1 MLSETSSKTDSK
13 ISTDVAENPMQI
25 KYSKTLDTDYIFL
38 PEGYLCKDGTF
49 IPKTEAQEASRRKEL
64 AIVYQRR
71 QADALKYDFAKSY
84 SEGKL
89 VVQETTF
96 PASRWIVIG
105 CLCLVSV
112 GAIITSVELSR
123 RIQTINSGNILGWI
137 LAVIMVLF
145 ETVAFSVAVEYK
157 RNKNIAFSI
166 LFFVMF
172 CFVEFYSMTN
182 TLQVFYNSFESYQ
195 QTSYDDFEEINT
207 IRAELEAVNTLKE
220 QKLRQIEV
228 QEKNLDYYREHA
240 FGVRDLTEGLRL
252 LTEEYEDL
260 VAKEVELTSR
270 NSMAAVT
277 EETKRKTFYDL
288 LGGIFDVDSGIIA
301 LFLACFPALFIDLL
315 APFSASAALF
325 LYRKA

>member
-1 MLSETSSKTDSK
+1 MLSETLSETDSDN
-13 ISTDVAENPMQI
+13 TLQI
-25 KYSKTLDTDYIFL
+25 KYSKTLNTDYILF

-49 IPKTEAQEASRRKEL
+49 IPKAEAQEASRRKEL
-64 AIVYQRR
+64 TTVYERR
-71 QADALKYDFAKSY
+71 QADTLKYDFAKSY
-84 SEGKL
+84 TEGKL
-89 VVQETTF
+89 VAQETTF
-96 PASRWIVIG
+96 PASRWLVIG

-112 GAIITSVELSR
+112 GAVITSVELSR
-123 RIQTINSGNILGWI
+123 RIQTINAGNVLGWI

-145 ETVAFSVAVEYK
+145 ETVAFSVSVEYK
-157 RNKNIAFSI
+157 QKGNIAFSV

-182 TLQVFYNSFESYQ
+182 TLQVFYNSFEGYQ
-195 QTSYDDFEEINT
+195 QSSYDDFEEINT
-207 IRAELEAVNTLKE
+207 IRTELEAVRTLKE

-240 FGVRDLTEGLRL
+240 FGVKDLTEGLRI

-260 VAKEVELTSR
+260 VAKEVEL
-270 NSMAAVT
+270 NSKNAMAAVT

-288 LGGIFDVDSGIIA
+288 LSDIFNVDGGVIA
-301 LFLACFPALFIDLL
+301 VILACFPALFIDLL

-325 LYRKA
+325 LYRKK

>member
-1 MLSETSSKTDSK
+1 MLSETLS
-13 ISTDVAENPMQI
+13 ENPIQI
-25 KYSKTLDTDYIFL
+25 KYSKTLNTDYIFF

-49 IPKTEAQEASRRKEL
+49 IPKAEAQEASKRKEL
-64 AIVYQRR
+64 ATVYQRR
-71 QADALKYDFAKSY
+71 QSDTLKYDFVKSY
-84 SEGKL
+84 AEGKL
-89 VVQETTF
+89 VVQETPF

-105 CLCLVSV
+105 CLCLISA
-112 GAIITSVELSR
+112 GAVVTSVELSR
-123 RIQTINSGNILGWI
+123 RVQMINAGNVLGWI

-157 RNKNIAFSI
+157 RNGNIAFSV

-182 TLQVFYNSFESYQ
+182 TLQVFYNSFEGYQ
-195 QTSYDDFEEINT
+195 QSSYDDFEEVNT
-207 IRAELEAVNTLKE
+207 IRAELEAVRTLKE

-240 FGVRDLTEGLRL
+240 FGVRDLTEGLRI
-252 LTEEYEDL
+252 LTEEYEEL
-260 VAKEVELTSR
+260 VSKEVEL
-270 NSMAAVT
+270 NSKNAMAAVT
-277 EETKRKTFYDL
+277 EETKRKTFYDML
-288 LGGIFDVDSGIIA
+288 SGIFNVDGGVIA

-325 LYRKA
+325 LYRKN